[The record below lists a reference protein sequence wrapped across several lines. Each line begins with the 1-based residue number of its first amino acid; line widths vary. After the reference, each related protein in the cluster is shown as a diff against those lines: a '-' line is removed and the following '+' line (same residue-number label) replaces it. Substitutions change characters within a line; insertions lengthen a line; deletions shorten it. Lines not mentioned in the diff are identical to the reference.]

1 MSAQT
6 APATLSTVTTQLIT
20 SYGNTANNVINAYR
34 ATGER
39 VVDYLEQRWDSAFKA
54 SAAQLTPEVKQ
65 NAQAAYRLLGGYCA
79 KGLNVTTDSAS
90 SAVNQLVKLA
100 AQGVTQAATQAARL
114 EEKTGLSA
122 LNQIAQVTVPAAQAV
137 SRIATQLEQKSHDLV
152 SKLSGCAAAENTDK
166 RTTPFKKARTR
177 RTA

>member
-1 MSAQT
+1 MSAQA
-6 APATLSTVTTQLIT
+6 APATLSHVTTQVIT

-39 VVDYLEQRWDSAFKA
+39 VVDFLEQRWDSAFKA

-65 NAQAAYRLLGGYCA
+65 NAQAAYRLVGGYCA
-79 KGLNVTTDSAS
+79 KGLRITTGSATA
-90 SAVNQLVKLA
+90 AVNQLVKLA
-100 AQGVTQAATQAARL
+100 TQSVSQASTQAARL

-122 LNQIAQVTVPAAQAV
+122 LNHIAQVTVPAAQAV
-137 SRIATQLEQKSHDLV
+137 SRIATQWEQKSSDLAL
-152 SKLSGCAAAENTDK
+152 KLSGAAAQAAPSK